1 MMIENTDRGLYT
13 ENTRVFSVFQYVSA
27 YKRPHAPIK
36 LTYKV
41 EILGINLLKGVVC

>member
-13 ENTRVFSVFQYVSA
+13 ENTMVFSVFQYVTA
-27 YKRPHAPIK
+27 YKRPRAPFK

-41 EILGINLLKGVVC
+41 EILGINLLNRMVC